1 MMKRMIADADQL
13 QSSPLVGFIGK
24 TGGCQSMY
32 TFVKKDDKLEVNLLR
47 GFEPTELMKQWS
59 DMLVL

>member
-1 MMKRMIADADQL
+1 MKRMIADADQL
-13 QSSPLVGFIGK
+13 QSLPLVGFISK

-47 GFEPTELMKQWS
+47 GFEPMELMEWWS